1 MKTGLV
7 DKQILKTG
15 LSERMRKVL
24 ARPWVGV
31 QVCHLLLLFLKN
43 CSIPIHFFFY
53 TVLGIKPLVFS
64 SQDSSWL

>member
-24 ARPWVGV
+24 ARPLVFKCVTCFYCFW
-31 QVCHLLLLFLKN
+31 KTAA
-43 CSIPIHFFFY
+43 SRYIFFFH
-53 TVLGIKPLVFS
+53 TLLGIKPLVFS